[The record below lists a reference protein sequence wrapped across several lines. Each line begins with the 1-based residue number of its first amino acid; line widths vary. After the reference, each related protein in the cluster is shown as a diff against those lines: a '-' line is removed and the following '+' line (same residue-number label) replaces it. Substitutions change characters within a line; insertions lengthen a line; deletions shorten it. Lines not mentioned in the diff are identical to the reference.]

1 MKKNVSLVIDLD
13 IARMESMKRKD
24 VNELSKFLSD
34 TLIYTHSTGRVDSKT
49 SLIQDIETESTIYR
63 ILEPSEVVGQDLGD
77 TVLLV
82 GLAQMGVIR
91 NGKSNEFM
99 ARFTDIYHYQSGVWR
114 MIAWQ
119 STRIPQL
126 L

>member
-49 SLIQDIETESTIYR
+49 SLIQDIDR